1 MLKVRLFAKYIFLF
15 QAYSS
20 LGQDGPTSDLF
31 QSETVLNVAK
41 SLDRTIP
48 QVLLRWG
55 LNHGYSVLPKSKNPD
70 HIIENFNVS
79 ILYLFDKIKLGTTV
93 FF

>member
-1 MLKVRLFAKYIFLF
+1 MNLLNFNLTNQSFFV

-41 SLDRTIP
+41 SLDRTIR
-48 QVLLRWG
+48 QVYILFIEIILAG
-55 LNHGYSVLPKSKNPD
+55 LSSLA
-70 HIIENFNVS
+70 
-79 ILYLFDKIKLGTTV
+79 
-93 FF
+93 

>member
-1 MLKVRLFAKYIFLF
+1 MLKVRLLAKYIFLF

-41 SLDRTIP
+41 SIDRTIP
-48 QVLLRWG
+48 QV
-55 LNHGYSVLPKSKNPD
+55 YSLFIKISNDIFFCVFRKS
-70 HIIENFNVS
+70 
-79 ILYLFDKIKLGTTV
+79 
-93 FF
+93 